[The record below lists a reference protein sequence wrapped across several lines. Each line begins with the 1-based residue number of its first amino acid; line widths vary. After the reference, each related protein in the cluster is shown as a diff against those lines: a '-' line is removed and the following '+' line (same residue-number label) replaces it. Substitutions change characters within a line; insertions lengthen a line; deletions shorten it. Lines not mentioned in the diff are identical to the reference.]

1 MATLDDLTT
10 LVCLFHHRDQAA
22 AAIEDLH
29 KQGVP
34 SGSISVIGHEGSE
47 QSVGLSLDEL
57 GIPGRDR
64 QHLLDGLRQGG
75 TMVTVSAT
83 GEHVAAVEKIF
94 GKHKATKIDEAEVAP
109 ADAALAASAEA
120 ETSIPVVEE
129 ELAIGK
135 RTVDQGGV
143 RVYRRVIEIPVEE
156 SINLREE
163 HVVVERHAMD
173 RPVTDAD
180 LALQGNQTFE
190 LTETAEEAVVG
201 KTAHVVE
208 EVIVGKSATEHMEHI
223 HDTVR
228 HTEVAIEEIKPESEY
243 STEPK
248 TK

>member
-1 MATLDDLTT
+1 MATLDDFTT

-29 KQGVP
+29 KQGVL
-34 SGSISVIGHEGSE
+34 SGSISVIGNEGSE
-47 QSVGLSLDEL
+47 KSVGLSLDEL
-57 GIPGRDR
+57 GVPGRDR
-64 QHLLDGLRQGG
+64 QHLMEGLRQGG
-75 TMVTVSAT
+75 TIVTVSAI

-94 GKHKATKIDEAEVAP
+94 GKHKATKIDESEVAP
-109 ADAALAASAEA
+109 ADAELAASTEA
-120 ETSIPVVEE
+120 ETAIPVVEE
-129 ELAIGK
+129 ELAVGK

-163 HVVVERHAMD
+163 HVVVERHAVD

-208 EVIVGKSATEHMEHI
+208 EVIVGKSATEHIEHI

-243 STEPK
+243 STESK
-248 TK
+248 TN